1 MPILIRSFLKA
12 ALVYLI
18 LAVCCGLALAL
29 PIRSPLTSLFPVYIH
44 TLVFGWLT
52 QLIFGVATWMFP
64 KYSAAEPRGRE
75 WLSWTAFVCLN
86 VGLGLRVVFEPL
98 HSITPSAWSAWGLLI
113 SAVLQWAAG
122 VAFVANMWPRVK
134 VR

>member
-1 MPILIRSFLKA
+1 MPVLIRSFLKA

-18 LAVCCGLALAL
+18 LAVFSGLALAL
-29 PIRSPLTSLFPVYIH
+29 PIRSPLISLFPVYIH

-64 KYSAAEPRGRE
+64 KYSTAQPRGRE

-86 VGLGLRVVFEPL
+86 LGLALRVVFEPL
-98 HSITPSAWSAWGLLI
+98 HSIRPSTFSAWALLV

-122 VAFVANMWPRVK
+122 LTFVANMWSRIK
-134 VR
+134 ER